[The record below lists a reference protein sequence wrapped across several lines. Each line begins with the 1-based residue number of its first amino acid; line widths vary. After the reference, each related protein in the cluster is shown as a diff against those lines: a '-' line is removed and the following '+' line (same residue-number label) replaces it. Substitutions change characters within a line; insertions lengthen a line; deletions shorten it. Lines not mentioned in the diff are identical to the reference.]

1 MYMCSEKLTLEG
13 QQLIR
18 LEKPLESE
26 SQEALEEDAEPI
38 SDNEEIEESEN
49 LEGNSEPEET
59 YQVECTVVET
69 GRSSIHRHIHEPEQ
83 QEESMEED
91 VVD

>member
-1 MYMCSEKLTLEG
+1 ALE
-13 QQLIR
+13 
-18 LEKPLESE
+18 EE
-26 SQEALEEDAEPI
+26 EALKAVEEDAEPI
-38 SDNEEIEESEN
+38 SDNEEFEESEN

-59 YQVECTVVET
+59 YQVEYTVVET